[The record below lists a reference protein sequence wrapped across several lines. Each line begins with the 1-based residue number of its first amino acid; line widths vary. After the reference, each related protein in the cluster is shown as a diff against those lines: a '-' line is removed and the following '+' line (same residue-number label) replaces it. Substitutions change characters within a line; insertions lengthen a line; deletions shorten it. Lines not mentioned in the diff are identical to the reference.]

1 MSLPLV
7 LLLLAGF
14 AVLVAV
20 PYAWGAASIIEI
32 PDWMPSFIGLV
43 VALAAIAIA
52 SYSLRGLL
60 RVTRGE
66 FEVHSLQAAGGALLL
81 LVVAAMILG
90 LALRLPD
97 PASYEA
103 AIDDDGEITVGP
115 TMFLG
120 SGIVLT
126 VAYAFVA
133 WLGSYLYTHAVTD
146 MEPNRISRRLPNEV
160 DGVGEL
166 LRERR

>member
-1 MSLPLV
+1 MSLPL
-7 LLLLAGF
+7 LFLLLAGF
-14 AVLVAV
+14 AALVAG
-20 PYAWGAASIIEI
+20 PRAWAAASVIEI

-43 VALAAIAIA
+43 VGLGAIAIA
-52 SYSLRGLL
+52 SFSLRALL

-81 LVVAAMILG
+81 LVVAAMVLG

-103 AIDDDGEITVGP
+103 AINEDGENTVGP
-115 TMFLG
+115 TMFLA
-120 SGIVLT
+120 SGIVLA
-126 VAYAFVA
+126 VAYGFVA
-133 WLGSYLYTHAVTD
+133 WLGTYLYTHALTD